1 MSSWFLKLL
10 ELLFSCCL
18 TDEAG
23 FAEAVQELP
32 LLEDLELSLF
42 DNVGG
47 SSSYDVVG
55 DVCKQHKHF
64 RLNKHHPDVRKAI
77 GMDNDLPGIASMMHQ
92 LRSLQLFGNTLSS
105 KGLKPILDNCPQPES
120 LALAV
125 VMSGFT
131 TGKPTFVVRQI
142 LCRAFYFGRTAKRL
156 FAVRFYRAHDRKMHG
171 KQTLW
176 RAPGRNA
183 QRRSFCR
190 AFYFLAHNKH
200 FSPTGC

>member
-64 RLNKHHPDVRKAI
+64 RLNKHDPDVQKAI

-120 LALAV
+120 LDISRCDV
-125 VMSGFT
+125 RIHY
-131 TGKPTFVVRQI
+131 GKTYICSASNSLPCVLFQAHVKEIV
-142 LCRAFYFGRTAKRL
+142 CRAFL
-156 FAVRFYRAHDRKMHG
+156 
-171 KQTLW
+171 
-176 RAPGRNA
+176 
-183 QRRSFCR
+183 
-190 AFYFLAHNKH
+190 
-200 FSPTGC
+200 